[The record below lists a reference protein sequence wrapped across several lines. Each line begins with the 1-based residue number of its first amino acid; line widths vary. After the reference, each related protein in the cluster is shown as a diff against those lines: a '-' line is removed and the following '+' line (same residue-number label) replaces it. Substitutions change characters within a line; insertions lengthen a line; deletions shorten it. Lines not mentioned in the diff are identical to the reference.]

1 MNDYR
6 FLSGAQDLLCRA
18 QLLGPWGEYLW
29 KLLKRC
35 LQIYIVSFMFK
46 DIKTWS
52 FSIYMEDK
60 RLKVVKRS
68 DRDGRESRTGTTL
81 LLHETSRLGLFCDR
95 IWWEHQDRKWGD
107 NILTCHMLQIQ
118 RSPTQHPAR
127 TSTMSASWW
136 LPLGR
141 GALTSLW
148 RRPWSERPKIIHF
161 HPSAWREHYLISL
174 CLGCLLCVRLLVILI
189 VFDFQTRLWLQCWS
203 RSDKKRP
210 SKWGSCIV
218 FRLGLIYVAWTHFSA

>member
-1 MNDYR
+1 
-6 FLSGAQDLLCRA
+6 
-18 QLLGPWGEYLW
+18 
-29 KLLKRC
+29 
-35 LQIYIVSFMFK
+35 
-46 DIKTWS
+46 
-52 FSIYMEDK
+52 MEDK

-81 LLHETSRLGLFCDR
+81 LLHETSRLSFFCDR

-107 NILTCHMLQIQ
+107 NKITCYTLQIQ

-148 RRPWSERPKIIHF
+148 RRRWSERPKINNF
-161 HPSAWREHYLISL
+161 YPSAWHEHYLIPL
-174 CLGCLLCVRLLVILI
+174 FLGCLLCIRLLVILI

-203 RSDKKRP
+203 RSNKKRP

-218 FRLGLIYVAWTHFSA
+218 FRLGLIYVAWTQFSA